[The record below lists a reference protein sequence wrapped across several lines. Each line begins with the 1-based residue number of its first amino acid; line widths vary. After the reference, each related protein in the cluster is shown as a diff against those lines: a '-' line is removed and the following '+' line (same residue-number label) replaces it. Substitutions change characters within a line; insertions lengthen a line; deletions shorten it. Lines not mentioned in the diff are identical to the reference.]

1 MEKPGERPYRA
12 TVYLPGHD
20 ETGKAPVVRRLSAAT
35 EEGLVEAIATWLAQG
50 YRVKSY
56 EVLTLPI
63 GEETPQ

>member
-20 ETGKAPVVRRLSAAT
+20 ETGKAPVVRRLS
-35 EEGLVEAIATWLAQG
+35 VATWLAQG